1 MERELLELRRLRFYL
16 NKSKQRIRH
25 MFRERPDHF
34 EQWIDTEFHKSARM
48 VLERI
53 NSKLTYVVQSLQ
65 LLVTI
70 RFYATGSFQIT
81 VADFQGY
88 IKLRLAELL
97 EKKKFCPPKQ
107 IGALYC
113 THVKTTSP
121 DYCIEGGEFAEI
133 FRNRKGYYSINVV
146 CDASLLFTDIVARW
160 LKFRFESGSRD
171 NQIILGDG
179 GYAGYDP
186 STYLMIPLDNPR
198 SCAEKLYN
206 ESQIRTRNLIKR
218 CFGIWKRGFP
228 ILSMGLRVN
237 LSKTQDI
244 KSAIF

>member
-25 MFRERPDHF
+25 VFRERPDHF

-53 NSKLTYVVQSLQ
+53 NSKLTYVVQSL
-65 LLVTI
+65 
-70 RFYATGSFQIT
+70 
-81 VADFQGY
+81 
-88 IKLRLAELL
+88 
-97 EKKKFCPPKQ
+97 
-107 IGALYC
+107 
-113 THVKTTSP
+113 
-121 DYCIEGGEFAEI
+121 
-133 FRNRKGYYSINVV
+133 
-146 CDASLLFTDIVARW
+146 LFTDIVASW
-160 LKFRFESGSRD
+160 LKFMFESGSRD

-179 GYAGYDP
+179 GYAGYNA
-186 STYLMIPLDNPR
+186 STYLMIHLDNPR

-206 ESQIRTRNLIKR
+206 ESQIRTRNLIER

-237 LSKTQDI
+237 LSTTQDI